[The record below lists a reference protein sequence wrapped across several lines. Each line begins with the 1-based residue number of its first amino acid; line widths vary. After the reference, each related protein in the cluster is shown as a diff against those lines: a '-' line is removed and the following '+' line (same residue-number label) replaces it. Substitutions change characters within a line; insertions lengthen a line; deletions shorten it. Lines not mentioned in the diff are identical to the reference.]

1 MKYLF
6 ILKEEILQFIN
17 MKYIITENKIKQ
29 TIESFIKNYPDV
41 VSVYFKPHSVWLA
54 DDDRSHERTMI
65 TVVLDPRKALEG
77 NTKSEFISH
86 SNKLKWEIWRDVNT
100 YFGLGFEMYGS
111 DWDIEFF
118 EMVLIKI

>member
-1 MKYLF
+1 
-6 ILKEEILQFIN
+6 
-17 MKYIITENKIKQ
+17 MKYIITKNKIKQ

-41 VSVYFKPHSVWLA
+41 VSVNFKPHSVWLA
-54 DDDRSHERTMI
+54 SDDRSHERTMI
-65 TVVLDPRKALEG
+65 TVVLDPRKTFEG
-77 NTKSEFISH
+77 NTKSEFISS

-118 EMVLIKI
+118 EVVLIKI